1 MDIRTLIGEIA
12 AQNGIRVDQEDP
24 IFAVSTINRLMLDD
38 AVEKLIA
45 RIRDV
50 IREFETSARD
60 VDNLAGKHLAEEV
73 RKSALTWKDEIAKDI
88 KNAGFRS
95 SELIKEVH
103 LAHSRPNMIFWG
115 ALGLI
120 AGLCLFG
127 CGLFFGMRIR

>member
-73 RKSALTWKDEIAKDI
+73 RKSAHVME
-88 KNAGFRS
+88 
-95 SELIKEVH
+95 E
-103 LAHSRPNMIFWG
+103 
-115 ALGLI
+115 
-120 AGLCLFG
+120 
-127 CGLFFGMRIR
+127 